1 MKKKSLIFYCIT
13 LMAFC
18 QCLPVSALSE
28 TQKSAVVDNCET
40 IRDNLK
46 LTQKQDARARV
57 YLGGYYETIL
67 SKYIIPLN
75 VRLVENSLAD
85 VDLTANQND
94 FTATK
99 KVFADDYVNYQQGLE
114 ELALIDCK
122 AEPERFYEKLV
133 SVRNKRKIVNHDV
146 LKLRELMLE
155 HVGLVKGLEA
165 KI

>member
-1 MKKKSLIFYCIT
+1 
-13 LMAFC
+13 MAFC

-28 TQKSAVVDNCET
+28 TQKSTVVDNCET

-46 LTQKQDARARV
+46 LVQKQDARARV
-57 YLGGYYETIL
+57 YLGGYYEAIL

-85 VDLTANQND
+85 VDLMENQNE
-94 FTATK
+94 FSVAK
-99 KVFADDYVNYQQGLE
+99 KAFSDDYVSYQQGLE
-114 ELALIDCK
+114 ELVLLDCK
-122 AEPERFYEKLV
+122 TEPERFYEKLV
-133 SVRNKRKIVNHDV
+133 SVRNKRKIVNRDV

-155 HVGLVKGLEA
+155 HVGLVRGLEA